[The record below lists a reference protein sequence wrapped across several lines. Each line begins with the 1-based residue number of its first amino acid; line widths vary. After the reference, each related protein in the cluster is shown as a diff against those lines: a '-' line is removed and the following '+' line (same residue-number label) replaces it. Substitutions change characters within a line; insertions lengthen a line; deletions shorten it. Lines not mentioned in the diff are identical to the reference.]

1 MDAIELSLFVSRL
14 TAICDDMGAV
24 LRRASLSPNIK
35 DRMDFSCAVFDAGGE
50 LCAQAAHIPVHL
62 GSMAYAMGDLV
73 RRFDWEPGDVVI
85 LNDPFLGGTHLP
97 DITLVAPVFA
107 ERELVGFAANRAHHA
122 SIGAS
127 APGSMPLSTRLEEE
141 GILISPARLVA
152 AGQRVNAMV
161 SRLAAIEGDLPEGQ
175 LPGDFEAQLSAVNL
189 GVERLSAMVAGHGAG
204 RFREGLRGM
213 NDYAAR
219 LARQT
224 LEAFPSGRWRF
235 SDAMD
240 SDGAGATQLVI
251 QGALTIEN
259 GRWRL
264 SFEGTSEQ
272 VPGNINCPLS
282 VTAAAAYY
290 SLRCLLPPQIPDC
303 AGAFSMLEIAAP
315 EGCLVNARGPAAVAA
330 GNVETSS
337 RIVDVCLGILAQV
350 IPERIP
356 AASQGTMNN
365 LAIGSREAGREWH
378 YYETI
383 GGGAGAHGSG
393 DGLSGVHSHMTNTR
407 NTPIESL
414 ELHYPMRLWSYRLRA
429 GSGGDGR
436 YRGGDGVVRDYEFL
450 APAEV
455 TLLTERRAQGPWGL
469 QGGSPGASGE
479 NRFNDERIAA
489 KTRLM
494 VREGDRLSIASPGG
508 GGWGLKDPVQ

>member
-107 ERELVGFAANRAHHA
+107 EGELVGFAANRAHHA

-141 GILISPARLVA
+141 GVLISPARLVA
-152 AGQRVNAMV
+152 AGQRVNVMV
-161 SRLAAIEGDLPEGQ
+161 SRLAAIGGDLPEGL

-189 GVERLSAMVAGHGAG
+189 GVERLSAMVAGHGAR

-224 LEAFPSGRWRF
+224 LEAFPNGRWHF

-240 SDGAGATQLVI
+240 SDGAGATQLAI
-251 QGALTIEN
+251 QGTLTIEN
-259 GRWRL
+259 GCWHL

-290 SLRCLLPPQIPDC
+290 SLRCLLPPQTPDC
-303 AGAFSMLEIAAP
+303 AGAFSVLEISAP

-337 RIVDVCLGILAQV
+337 RIVDVCLGILAQI

-383 GGGAGAHGSG
+383 GGGTGAHGSG

-414 ELHYPMRLWSYRLRA
+414 ELHYPMRLWSYRLRS

-469 QGGSPGASGE
+469 QGGSPGTAGE
-479 NRFNDERIAA
+479 NRFNDAQVAA
-489 KTRLM
+489 KTRLL

-508 GGWGLKDPVQ
+508 GGWGRKDPVQ

>member
-35 DRMDFSCAVFDAGGE
+35 DRMDFSCAIFDADGA

-62 GSMAYAMGDLV
+62 GSMAYAMADIV
-73 RRFDWEPGDVVI
+73 SRFDWAPGDVVV

-97 DITLVAPVFA
+97 DITLVAPVFSDGA
-107 ERELVGFAANRAHHA
+107 LAGFAANRAHHA

-127 APGSMPLSTRLEEE
+127 APGSMPLSTRLDEE
-141 GILISPARLVA
+141 GIVIAPERLVA
-152 AGQRVNAMV
+152 AGERVPGMV
-161 SRLAAIEGDLPEGQ
+161 ERLGAIESGGVEGA
-175 LPGDFEAQLSAVNL
+175 LPGDFEAQLSAVTL
-189 GVERLSAMVAGHGAG
+189 GVQRLSAMIGQQGG
-204 RFREGLRGM
+204 TGFREGLREM

-219 LARQT
+219 LAAQS
-224 LEAFPSGRWRF
+224 LEGFPEGQWHF
-235 SDAMD
+235 TDTMD
-240 SDGAGATQLVI
+240 SDGAGATDI
-251 QGALTIEN
+251 PIKGTLTIEA
-259 GRWRL
+259 GQWHL
-264 SFEGTSEQ
+264 SFEGTAAQ
-272 VPGNINCPLS
+272 VEGNINCPLS

-290 SLRCLLPPQIPDC
+290 SLRCLLPAQIPDC
-303 AGAFSMLEIAAP
+303 AGAFSVLSLSAP

-365 LAIGSREAGREWH
+365 LAIGSRESGNEWH

-383 GGGAGAHGSG
+383 GGGGGAHAAGP
-393 DGLSGVHSHMTNTR
+393 GLSGVHSHMTNTR

-414 ELHYPMRLWSYRLRA
+414 ELHYPMRLWSYRLRTD
-429 GSGGDGR
+429 SGGPGR
-436 YRGGDGVVRDYEFL
+436 SCGGDGVMRDYEFL

-455 TLLTERRAQGPWGL
+455 TLLTERRRRGPWGL
-469 QGGSPGASGE
+469 AGGGDGHAGLNLFNGE
-479 NRFNDERIAA
+479 PVAEKA
-489 KTRLM
+489 RLL
-494 VREGDRLSIASPGG
+494 VEAGDRLSIASPGG
-508 GGWGLKDPVQ
+508 GGWGRKDPVQ

>member
-35 DRMDFSCAVFDAGGE
+35 DRMDFSCAIFDAHGE

-62 GSMAYAMGDLV
+62 GSMAYAMADIV
-73 RRFDWEPGDVVI
+73 SRFEWEPGDVVI

-97 DITLVAPVFA
+97 DITLVAPVFSEGA
-107 ERELVGFAANRAHHA
+107 LLGFAANRAHHA

-141 GILISPARLVA
+141 GIVIAPARLVA
-152 AGQRVNAMV
+152 AGERVTAMV
-161 SRLAAIEGDLPEGQ
+161 NRLGAIEPGVPEGT
-175 LPGDFEAQLSAVNL
+175 LPGDFEAQLSAVTL
-189 GVERLSAMVAGHGAG
+189 GVQRLSVMVGQQG
-204 RFREGLRGM
+204 RAPFSEGLGAM

-219 LARQT
+219 LAAKA
-224 LEAFPSGRWRF
+224 LEGFPDGQWHFTDS
-235 SDAMD
+235 MD
-240 SDGAGATQLVI
+240 SDGAGATDIAI
-251 QGALTIEN
+251 QGTLTIDS
-259 GRWRL
+259 GRWHL
-264 SFEGTSEQ
+264 SFDGTSEQ
-272 VPGNINCPLS
+272 VEGNINCPLS

-290 SLRCLLPPQIPDC
+290 SLRCLLPAQIPDC
-303 AGAFSMLEIAAP
+303 AGAFSVLSLSAP
-315 EGCLVNARGPAAVAA
+315 EGSLVNARGPAAVAA

-365 LAIGSREAGREWH
+365 LAIGSRAAGNEWH

-383 GGGAGAHGSG
+383 GGGGGGHAAGSG
-393 DGLSGVHSHMTNTR
+393 LNGVHTHMTNTR

-414 ELHYPMRLWSYRLRA
+414 ELHYPMRLWSYRLRR
-429 GSGGDGR
+429 GSGGQGR
-436 YRGGDGVVRDYEFL
+436 NRGGDGVVRDYEFL

-455 TLLTERRAQGPWGL
+455 TLLTERRRRGPWGVA
-469 QGGSPGASGE
+469 GGEAGAAGE
-479 NRFNDERIAA
+479 NLFNGEPLTGKA
-489 KTRLM
+489 RLL
-494 VREGDRLSIASPGG
+494 VEAGDRLSIASPGG
-508 GGWGLKDPVQ
+508 GGWGRKDPVQ